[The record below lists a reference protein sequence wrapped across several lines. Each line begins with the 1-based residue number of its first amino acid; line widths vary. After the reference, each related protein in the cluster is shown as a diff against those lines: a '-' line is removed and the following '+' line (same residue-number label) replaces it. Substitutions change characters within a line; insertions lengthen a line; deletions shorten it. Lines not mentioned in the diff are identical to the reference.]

1 MATIARADLL
11 RLISETVYVNPVG
24 FERSH
29 RSGECIVYFKPV
41 EELQLSLSL
50 HCSGSVSLNVH
61 DFTKSLPVHVRT
73 VTSVDV
79 RQIDVSD
86 STGII
91 ESHEFRSHPHR
102 YSDPQET
109 AKELFAI
116 AVASD
121 DRIQEALHELF
132 SSQSQSQSL

>member
-29 RSGECIVYFKPV
+29 RSGEYIVHFRPV
-41 EELQLSLSL
+41 EELQLALSL
-50 HCSGSVSLNVH
+50 HCSGSVSLKAR
-61 DFTKSLPVHVRT
+61 DFKTSLPVHVRT
-73 VTSVDV
+73 VTSIDV

-102 YSDPQET
+102 YSELQET
-109 AKELFAI
+109 AKESFAI

-121 DRIQEALHELF
+121 DQIQTAILEPLWRT
-132 SSQSQSQSL
+132 QPNQSL

>member
-11 RLISETVYVNPVG
+11 RLITQTVYVNPVG

-29 RSGECIVYFKPV
+29 RGGEYIVHFKPV

-61 DFTKSLPVHVRT
+61 DFTTPLPVHVRT
-73 VTSVDV
+73 VTSIDV
-79 RQIDVSD
+79 LQIDVSD
-86 STGII
+86 LTGII

-102 YSDPQET
+102 YSELQET

-121 DRIQEALHELF
+121 DRIQAALHELF